1 VAARDRYPG
10 FVQGLEERTRI
21 PVPVNRLGILEVAVS
36 EAGVAAL
43 AGRGEVLSD
52 REVFE
57 LEPRV
62 NALGGVFHPDDGC
75 VDPLL
80 LLDALRMAV
89 ARHER
94 VAVVT
99 EDVKEVRVSNDTCE
113 VQTDGEGWCGSEAVV
128 IAAGAWAGAIAGVP
142 SPLPVEPVRGQMV
155 AFSGVPVRHVVYGEG
170 GYIIPK
176 ADGTTM
182 AGSTMERVGFDA
194 ETTDDGVERVRR
206 TGTGICSA
214 LTEVT
219 AYWAGLRPM
228 TPDLLPVLGRD
239 PEFANVIYA
248 CGHSR
253 NGVLLA
259 PLTGEVVADLV
270 TGREPRYE
278 IGQFRVG
285 RF

>member
-1 VAARDRYPG
+1 
-10 FVQGLEERTRI
+10 
-21 PVPVNRLGILEVAVS
+21 
-36 EAGVAAL
+36 
-43 AGRGEVLSD
+43 
-52 REVFE
+52 
-57 LEPRV
+57 
-62 NALGGVFHPDDGC
+62 
-75 VDPLL
+75 
-80 LLDALRMAV
+80 
-89 ARHER
+89 
-94 VAVVT
+94 
-99 EDVKEVRVSNDTCE
+99 
-113 VQTDGEGWCGSEAVV
+113 
-128 IAAGAWAGAIAGVP
+128 
-142 SPLPVEPVRGQMV
+142 MV

-176 ADGTTM
+176 ANGTTM

-194 ETTDDGVERVRR
+194 ETTDEGLERVRR
-206 TGTGICSA
+206 IGVGICSA
-214 LTEVT
+214 LTDVT
-219 AYWAGLRPM
+219 AFWAGLRPM

-259 PLTGEVVADLV
+259 PITGEVVADLV